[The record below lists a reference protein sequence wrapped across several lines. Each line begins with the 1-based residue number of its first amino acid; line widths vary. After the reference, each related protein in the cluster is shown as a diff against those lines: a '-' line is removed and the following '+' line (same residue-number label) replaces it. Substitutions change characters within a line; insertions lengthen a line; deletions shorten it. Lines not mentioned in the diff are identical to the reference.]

1 MFRALA
7 KFILGKREPGE
18 LGYYKRVGR
27 VEKRLKKAFI
37 AILIVMGM
45 IGVVYAAAATATSE
59 QCHYA
64 ECHCFER
71 YDSFGHWHNDN
82 PYNWHCTIHGDGH
95 DCY

>member
-37 AILIVMGM
+37 TILIVLGLF
-45 IGVVYAAAATATSE
+45 GAVYAAAATSDV
-59 QCHYA
+59 QSCNYA
-64 ECHCFER
+64 ECHCYEG
-71 YDSFGHWHNDN
+71 YDAFGNWSNSN
-82 PYNWHCTIHGDGH
+82 PYNYHCTVHGDGH

>member
-1 MFRALA
+1 MFRVLA

-37 AILIVMGM
+37 AILIVMAL
-45 IGVVYAAAATATSE
+45 IGAVCAAAATTSE
-59 QCHYA
+59 QCQYE
-64 ECHCFER
+64 ECHCFEG
-71 YDSFGHWHNDN
+71 YDSFGHWHNAN